1 MKKQN
6 STENELV
13 TVDDVIEQYKLL
25 RGLHKAACII
35 AVVLMVCMAGFA
47 VWGILFEPLR
57 WVLIPFGIVL
67 GICGAVLYIKIHGIF
82 IKTGS
87 AILDYFRAAG
97 MSELDLL
104 QKARELD
111 IKIKE

>member
-1 MKKQN
+1 MKKQKT
-6 STENELV
+6 TENELV

-25 RGLHKAACII
+25 HGLHKVSCIV
-35 AVVLMVCMAGFA
+35 AVVLMVSMAGFV

-67 GICGAVLYIKIHGIF
+67 GICGTVLYIKIHGIF
-82 IKTGS
+82 IKTGA
-87 AILDYFRAAG
+87 AILDYFRTSG
-97 MSELDLL
+97 MSELELL